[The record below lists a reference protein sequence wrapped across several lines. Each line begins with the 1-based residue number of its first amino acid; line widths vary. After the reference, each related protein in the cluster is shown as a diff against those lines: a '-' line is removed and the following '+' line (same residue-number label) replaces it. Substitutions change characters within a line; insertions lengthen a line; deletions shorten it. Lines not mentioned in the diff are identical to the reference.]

1 MLEGCKSTDL
11 GGSELEHLALVRSQQ
26 DEDKSSSNQSGIYPV
41 AGRCETTVETGSR
54 RTYTESSDF
63 LNLRQMFFSSR
74 EKLLVL
80 GWGRLR
86 SSTLVQTKSSQA
98 LIEYKLN

>member
-11 GGSELEHLALVRSQQ
+11 GGSEPEHLALVRSQQ

-41 AGRCETTVETGSR
+41 AGRCETTVEMGSR

-63 LNLRQMFFSSR
+63 LNLRQMFFS
-74 EKLLVL
+74 
-80 GWGRLR
+80 
-86 SSTLVQTKSSQA
+86 
-98 LIEYKLN
+98 

>member
-41 AGRCETTVETGSR
+41 AGRCETMVR
-54 RTYTESSDF
+54 RGAGGKDRVQRFPQPKADVF
-63 LNLRQMFFSSR
+63 L
-74 EKLLVL
+74 V
-80 GWGRLR
+80 
-86 SSTLVQTKSSQA
+86 
-98 LIEYKLN
+98 